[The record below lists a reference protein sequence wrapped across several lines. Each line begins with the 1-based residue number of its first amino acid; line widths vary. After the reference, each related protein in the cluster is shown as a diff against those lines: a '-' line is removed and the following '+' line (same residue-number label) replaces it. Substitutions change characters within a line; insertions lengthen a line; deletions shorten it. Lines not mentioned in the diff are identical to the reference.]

1 MNGSDEYER
10 ERMIA
15 EWALNRGRV
24 VASLELGT
32 QRLLDSIHESRAFE
46 FRLTRTPNDPFGVAQ
61 NDRMVAI
68 NGALPMERR
77 AKGAP
82 VLWSK
87 RRRAHWPRVAGG

>member
-24 VASLELGT
+24 VAPLVRGT

-68 NGALPMERR
+68 NGALPMEMMGQGCARFMEQ
-77 AKGAP
+77 KTES
-82 VLWSK
+82 VL
-87 RRRAHWPRVAGG
+87 A

>member
-24 VASLELGT
+24 VAPLVRGT

-68 NGALPMERR
+68 NGDLPMEMTSQGCARFMER
-77 AKGAP
+77 KTESALA
-82 VLWSK
+82 
-87 RRRAHWPRVAGG
+87 

>member
-10 ERMIA
+10 KRTGA
-15 EWALNRGRV
+15 EQALHRGKV
-24 VASLELGT
+24 VTSLVRGT

-87 RRRAHWPRVAGG
+87 RRRAHWHRGAGG